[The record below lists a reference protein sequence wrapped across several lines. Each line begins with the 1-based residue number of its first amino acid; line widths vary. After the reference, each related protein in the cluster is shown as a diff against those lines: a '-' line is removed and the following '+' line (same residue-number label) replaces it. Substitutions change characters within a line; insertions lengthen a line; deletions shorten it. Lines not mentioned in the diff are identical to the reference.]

1 MKCQIELS
9 LYQSKVR
16 CMFLNSNWNNMG
28 QFDFDTFLL
37 VEILTLF
44 FFCFFP

>member
-1 MKCQIELS
+1 
-9 LYQSKVR
+9 
-16 CMFLNSNWNNMG
+16 MG

-44 FFCFFP
+44 FFLFFSLKHVVCSYGYKYVMLGGF